1 MATKVRHRTPPP
13 NRPSPADN
21 QNLLLASLPVEVY
34 RRIAPS
40 LDVVPLKLKDV
51 IHRPAEPIAH
61 VYFPGGGFCSM
72 LTVIKHG
79 GMVEVATICR
89 EGVAGFSAVL
99 DGNPVTPTSDQRQP
113 H

>member
-13 NRPSPADN
+13 TRPPPADN

-40 LDVVPLKLKDV
+40 LDVVP
-51 IHRPAEPIAH
+51 PAEPIAH

-79 GMVEVATICR
+79 GMVEVATIGR

-99 DGNPVTPTSDQRQP
+99 DGNPLTPTSDQRQP